1 MSHKAIS
8 LALVAGFAVLPY
20 ASVTAEQVIDGGV
33 EQQFEQRLK
42 GFCAEWSH
50 EIKNMTMES
59 TAVVCQCLYDAA
71 VDKTSDEVKITVVAL
86 PNTAIATDFDKVYA
100 ESSMDRAVV
109 DEITDSA
116 WQCLGDHGVP
126 AGDE

>member
-1 MSHKAIS
+1 MSHKAIRM
-8 LALVAGFAVLPY
+8 ALVTGFTVL
-20 ASVTAEQVIDGGV
+20 SCTTVTAGQVLDGDT
-33 EQQFEQRLK
+33 EQQFEHRLK
-42 GFCAEWSH
+42 GFCTEWSH
-50 EIKNMTMES
+50 DIKKMTLES

-71 VDKTSDEVKITVVAL
+71 VDKTSVEVKTKVVAL
-86 PNTAIATDFDKVYA
+86 PDTAIATDFDKIYA

-109 DEITDSA
+109 DEITNSA